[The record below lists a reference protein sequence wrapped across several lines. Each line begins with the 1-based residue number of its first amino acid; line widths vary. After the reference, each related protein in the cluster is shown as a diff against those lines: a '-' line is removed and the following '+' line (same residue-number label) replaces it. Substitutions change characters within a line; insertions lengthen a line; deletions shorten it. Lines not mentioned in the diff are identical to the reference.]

1 MSLTTTGSVAARSR
15 TYSVVSPA
23 TVLLVRTPSP
33 LYANWVVSEPSVTW
47 ASRLAWS

>member
-1 MSLTTTGSVAARSR
+1 VSLITTGRVATRST

-33 LYANWVVSEPSVTW
+33 L
-47 ASRLAWS
+47 